1 MNVVGKG
8 GMERRKEQKVL
19 EPWLF
24 DRRKPLAEEI
34 VRMRTLKEIDRFRWC
49 DDFVRKMAEPGYVKW
64 IRDGV
69 VYKALMQ

>member
-1 MNVVGKG
+1 MNVIRKG

-34 VRMRTLKEIDRFRWC
+34 VRMRTLKEVDRFRWC